1 MKRHIPNI
9 ITCLN
14 LVCGAAAVILT
25 LWGYWWPA
33 FCFMLAGAV
42 FDFCDGAAARLLG
55 AYSDIGK
62 ELDSLSDMVTFGL
75 APALMFFSWYYKV
88 NTDYPSWV
96 AFIALIIAPL
106 SAVRLA
112 KFNLDDRQKTGFIGL
127 PTPSLAMI
135 VGSLTAYGHVCM
147 QNGVDGV
154 LLRLLCSSW
163 FIPVASV
170 FLALMLISEIP
181 MFSLKGGADSKR
193 VAVIRKIVMISAVLI
208 IILCIIFRPQ
218 GVPFFALLFLMIF
231 FFFAWYLIAQI
242 LTLLVPDQ
250 AQK

>member
-1 MKRHIPNI
+1 VRRHIPNI

-14 LVCGAAAVILT
+14 LVCGSAAVILT

-42 FDFCDGAAARLLG
+42 FDFCDGAAARALG

-62 ELDSLSDMVTFGL
+62 ELDSLSDVVTFGL

-88 NTDYPSWV
+88 NTAYPSWI

-112 KFNLDDRQKTGFIGL
+112 RFNLDDRQKTGFIGL
-127 PTPSLAMI
+127 PTPALAMI
-135 VGSLTAYGHVCM
+135 AGSAVAFSHLCVAHGTVS
-147 QNGVDGV
+147 
-154 LLRLLCSSW
+154 LLSSLLCSSW

-170 FLALMLISEIP
+170 ILALLLVSRIP
-181 MFSLKGGADSKR
+181 MFSLKGGDDSRTVSVTKK
-193 VAVIRKIVMISAVLI
+193 VFFISSPVIAV
-208 IILCIIFRPQ
+208 LCIIFRPE
-218 GVPFFALLFLMIF
+218 GVPFIAALFQMVFFIF
-231 FFFAWYLIAQI
+231 VWYL
-242 LTLLVPDQ
+242 LLQVIVSIVPKK
-250 AQK
+250 AE

>member
-1 MKRHIPNI
+1 MMKRHIPNI

-88 NTDYPSWV
+88 NTGYPSWV
-96 AFIALIIAPL
+96 AFISLIIAPL

-112 KFNLDDRQKTGFIGL
+112 KFNLDDRQKTSFIGL
-127 PTPSLAMI
+127 PTPALAII
-135 VGSLTAYGHVCM
+135 VGSLTAYCHVCM
-147 QNGVDGV
+147 QHGVDSV

-163 FIPVASV
+163 FIPVASIL
-170 FLALMLISEIP
+170 LAVMLISEIP
-181 MFSLKGGADSKR
+181 MFSLKGGSESKKAAAAKK
-193 VAVIRKIVMISAVLI
+193 VMFAAAIVI
-208 IILCIIFRPQ
+208 IILCILIRPE
-218 GVPFFALLFLMIF
+218 GVPFFALLFLMLFFIF
-231 FFFAWYLIAQI
+231 VWYLLTQV
-242 LTLLVPDQ
+242 LTLLLPD
-250 AQK
+250 

>member
-1 MKRHIPNI
+1 MRRHIPNI

-14 LVCGAAAVILT
+14 LVCGSAAVILT

-42 FDFCDGAAARLLG
+42 FDFCDGAAARALG

-75 APALMFFSWYYKV
+75 APALMLFSWYYKI
-88 NTDYPSWV
+88 NTDYPSWI

-112 KFNLDDRQKTGFIGL
+112 RFNLDDRQKTGFIGL
-127 PTPSLAMI
+127 PTPALAMI
-135 VGSLTAYGHVCM
+135 AGSAVAFSHMCFAHSTGSFLSS
-147 QNGVDGV
+147 
-154 LLRLLCSSW
+154 LICSSW

-170 FLALMLISEIP
+170 ILALLLVSRIP
-181 MFSLKGGADSKR
+181 MFSLKGGKDSR
-193 VAVIRKIVMISAVLI
+193 AVAVTKKVFFISALLI
-208 IILCIIFRPQ
+208 AVLCIVLRPE
-218 GVPFFALLFLMIF
+218 GVPFIAALFQIIF
-231 FFFAWYLIAQI
+231 FVFVWYLVLQVIVSLFPEKAE
-242 LTLLVPDQ
+242 
-250 AQK
+250 

>member
-1 MKRHIPNI
+1 MKKHVPNI

-33 FCFMLAGAV
+33 FCFVLAGAV

-75 APALMFFSWYYKV
+75 APALMFFTWYYKI
-88 NTDYPSWV
+88 NTGYPSWI
-96 AFIALIIAPL
+96 AFIPLVIAPL

-112 KFNLDDRQKTGFIGL
+112 RFNLDDRQKTGFIGL
-127 PTPSLAMI
+127 PTPALAMI

-147 QNGVDGV
+147 QNGVDGI
-154 LLRLLCSSW
+154 LPGLLCSSW
-163 FIPVASV
+163 FIPVAAV

-181 MFSLKGGADSKR
+181 MFSLKGNPDS
-193 VAVIRKIVMISAVLI
+193 RKASGTRWVMMTSAALI
-208 IILCIIFRPQ
+208 IILCIILRPE
-218 GVPFFALLFLMIF
+218 GVPFFGVFFLMIF
-231 FFFAWYLIAQI
+231 FFFVWYLLSQI
-242 LTLLVPDQ
+242 LTCLLPD
-250 AQK
+250 

>member
-1 MKRHIPNI
+1 
-9 ITCLN
+9 
-14 LVCGAAAVILT
+14 
-25 LWGYWWPA
+25 
-33 FCFMLAGAV
+33 
-42 FDFCDGAAARLLG
+42 
-55 AYSDIGK
+55 
-62 ELDSLSDMVTFGL
+62 MVTFGL

-135 VGSLTAYGHVCM
+135 VGSLTAYGHICM

-181 MFSLKGGADSKR
+181 MFSLKGGADSKK
-193 VAVIRKIVMISAVLI
+193 AGAIRKVILISAAVI
-208 IILCIIFRPQ
+208 IILCILLKPA
-218 GVPFFALLFLMIF
+218 GVPFIAAFFLMLF
-231 FFFAWYLIAQI
+231 FFFVWYLLSQI
-242 LTLLVPDQ
+242 LALLLPD
-250 AQK
+250 